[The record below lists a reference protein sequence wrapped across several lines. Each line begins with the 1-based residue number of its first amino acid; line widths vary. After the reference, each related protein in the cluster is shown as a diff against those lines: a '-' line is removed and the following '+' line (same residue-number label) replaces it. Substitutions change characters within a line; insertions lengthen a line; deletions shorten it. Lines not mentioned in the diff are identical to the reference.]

1 MIVESG
7 ITLTENAIQ
16 HYSGDIS
23 ITKRGN
29 LKLGKIT
36 VQRKGGNSGG
46 VTAQMLQ
53 FKFSPKDILTLKMCV
68 LWSIPQI

>member
-16 HYSGDIS
+16 HYGGDIS

-36 VQRKGGNSGG
+36 VQRKGGNRGG

-53 FKFSPKDILTLKMCV
+53 FKFSPKDILTL
-68 LWSIPQI
+68 